1 MGLLMIAY
9 DLFRFVLIQS
19 HNVMYLE
26 SSIACFPINIFT
38 NMIDIHGDLSLL
50 KHRIPWAAINFC
62 IQKEYLFYP
71 STLSLSSKVRLHP
84 RFSLFRDDD
93 KFGRRDRFNG
103 PTSEFKEKDGF
114 KPNVKLEYIDD
125 DGHVLSAKEAFRY
138 LSHKFHGKGP
148 GKNKVRDF
156 TTIVSPI

>member
-1 MGLLMIAY
+1 M
-9 DLFRFVLIQS
+9 FF
-19 HNVMYLE
+19 
-26 SSIACFPINIFT
+26 
-38 NMIDIHGDLSLL
+38 LS
-50 KHRIPWAAINFC
+50 
-62 IQKEYLFYP
+62 
-71 STLSLSSKVRLHP
+71 
-84 RFSLFRDDD
+84 RDDD

-148 GKNKVRDF
+148 GKNKVEKRMKKAEQEVLMKRMSSTDTPLGTLNLLQAKQKETQSPYIVLSGSKQMQ
-156 TTIVSPI
+156 TTSISKSKH

>member
-1 MGLLMIAY
+1 MKLM
-9 DLFRFVLIQS
+9 
-19 HNVMYLE
+19 
-26 SSIACFPINIFT
+26 
-38 NMIDIHGDLSLL
+38 
-50 KHRIPWAAINFC
+50 
-62 IQKEYLFYP
+62 
-71 STLSLSSKVRLHP
+71 TLSIFFL
-84 RFSLFRDDD
+84 FSRDDD

-148 GKNKVRDF
+148 GKNKVGPWKDNHIFF
-156 TTIVSPI
+156 TCLHCKRHD

>member
-1 MGLLMIAY
+1 MKFNNFFVRGNVNFETPNSMSYNQFLHLNEGY
-9 DLFRFVLIQS
+9 CYLF
-19 HNVMYLE
+19 
-26 SSIACFPINIFT
+26 
-38 NMIDIHGDLSLL
+38 LSL
-50 KHRIPWAAINFC
+50 F
-62 IQKEYLFYP
+62 F
-71 STLSLSSKVRLHP
+71 
-84 RFSLFRDDD
+84 FRDDD

-148 GKNKVRDF
+148 GKNKVNLF
-156 TTIVSPI
+156 IILPKTLFPF